1 MPLLCCAPSRRL
13 LLGKQSGRTV
23 EVCNSFELKYTAGE
37 GGAGVAVEQTF
48 MEERT
53 RQYKDVFKNL
63 EVVGWYSTGGAAPR
77 EGDEGLHTGIFQ
89 TLNESPVF
97 LLLDA
102 AVDPSKRTLPVKL
115 YEAEM
120 RVGPGGGEPVAA
132 LVECTYSIQTE
143 EAERIAVD
151 QATKVSAAGETAAT
165 QLTQHLDGMRRAVKM
180 LHGRVAALAD
190 LVRRMDAGEVPM
202 VRARARC
209 AFANCNDTCDLC
221 QRRML
226 THAAPRACAQDHSLV
241 RRVAALA
248 RRLPALD
255 TPDFRRDFLREQN
268 DGLLTIYLAN
278 VTRGVADTANLVD
291 KLNVLSHDRSA
302 RMHHARGGR
311 GGRYG
316 GMGLRSTRDRADRK
330 DRGAMRLE
338 AD

>member
-1 MPLLCCAPSRRL
+1 M
-13 LLGKQSGRTV
+13 
-23 EVCNSFELKYTAGE
+23 
-37 GGAGVAVEQTF
+37 
-48 MEERT
+48 
-53 RQYKDVFKNL
+53 
-63 EVVGWYSTGGAAPR
+63 
-77 EGDEGLHTGIFQ
+77 
-89 TLNESPVF
+89 
-97 LLLDA
+97 
-102 AVDPSKRTLPVKL
+102 
-115 YEAEM
+115 
-120 RVGPGGGEPVAA
+120 
-132 LVECTYSIQTE
+132 
-143 EAERIAVD
+143 
-151 QATKVSAAGETAAT
+151 
-165 QLTQHLDGMRRAVKM
+165 
-180 LHGRVAALAD
+180 
-190 LVRRMDAGEVPM
+190 
-202 VRARARC
+202 
-209 AFANCNDTCDLC
+209 
-221 QRRML
+221 
-226 THAAPRACAQDHSLV
+226 